1 MRDLTVRTGMT
12 PRALSADTA
21 VRVPRLLAA
30 ALAVL
35 ALAGCSRG
43 VTSTPGDAPNLE
55 TWVAEVKARP
65 APPLDPLPVMQQFET
80 FEYAAQ
86 GLRDPF
92 SNAFTDRS
100 NGSGPRPDSDRRK
113 QTLEQFPLDSLD
125 MVGTLGDGGSMVAL
139 VMAPD
144 KVTYRVRPGAYMG
157 QSDGRVTDVL
167 EDRIELVELVPDGA
181 GGWLERPATVAL
193 EDQ

>member
-1 MRDLTVRTGMT
+1 MRATVRNMT
-12 PRALSADTA
+12 VQRATVAIA
-21 VRVPRLLAA
+21 V
-30 ALAVL
+30 ALV
-35 ALAGCSRG
+35 LAGCSRG
-43 VTSTPGDAPNLE
+43 ITSTPGEAPNLE
-55 TWVAEVKARP
+55 SFIAEEKAKP

-80 FEYAAQ
+80 FEYNAYA
-86 GLRDPF
+86 LRDPF
-92 SNAFTDRS
+92 STAFTDDGGG
-100 NGSGPRPDSDRRK
+100 NGPRPDAGRRK

-125 MVGTLGDGGSMVAL
+125 MVGTLGKGTGVIAL

-144 KVTYRVRPGAYMG
+144 KVTYRVTPGNYLG
-157 QSDGRVTDVL
+157 QSDGRVTGVF

>member
-1 MRDLTVRTGMT
+1 MT
-12 PRALSADTA
+12 SKQTSRVLVAIAL
-21 VRVPRLLAA
+21 
-30 ALAVL
+30 L
-35 ALAGCSRG
+35 ALAACGRSVNSG
-43 VTSTPGDAPNLE
+43 PEPAKDLE
-55 TWVAEVKARP
+55 KWVAEVKARP

-86 GLRDPF
+86 ALRDPF
-92 SNAFTDRS
+92 SEAFSDIS
-100 NGSGPRPDSDRRK
+100 GGSGPRPDPNRPK

-125 MVGTLGDGGSMVAL
+125 MVGTLGGGSNLIAL

-144 KVTYRVRPGAYMG
+144 KVTYRVRPGVYLG
-157 QSDGRVTDVL
+157 QSDGRVTAVY